1 MTQLILRNYQEE
13 TIQKLR
19 RSLSKNQAVIA
30 QSPTGTG
37 KSRVI
42 EYLVRKLFE
51 RNIRSM
57 TLVPSL
63 ELLENVEQYF
73 QDLNPGIINRENTV
87 DWDSTVFVG
96 NIDSVYPRLNRFTYI
111 PEYLIVDECK
121 HSKARTWEETIQF
134 FKDAGSKVIGFDAT
148 PTRLDGKGFAGL
160 FDDLIIGKSVDWHI
174 KNGSLSPFE
183 YFAEPCNIDFTKIVT
198 SFSDNL
204 EVQSTLLNHPEII
217 SSRIQRWKEITN
229 GGEKTLWYN
238 TNIDHA
244 EETAKALNAD
254 FGRTIARCI
263 SSKMKDENGKVLT
276 GQKALEK
283 RKQYFEEFRRGEILV
298 LTNVRIFTEGVDVPD
313 CACIVADRYINSLS
327 EVLQI
332 WGRGLRPGINKV
344 AKLIDFTGLYL
355 QHLKPDANYKWS
367 LDEGLV
373 KPQKSFIGKDDES
386 ILCQS
391 CGGEV
396 IEKKLSWYAKNPG
409 VNTVE
414 CPHCGFLNLL
424 NRKVKLNQELPF
436 FDKDK
441 TLSKITVSNNVIQ
454 IWQLL
459 KTFHT
464 KLTRKGEKYKPNW
477 VLYKLDDIENL
488 TRDEIQFALSTIF
501 KSQIIIDSYCVK
513 RGVYEQS

>member
-1 MTQLILRNYQEE
+1 MSLILRNYQEE
-13 TIQKLR
+13 TLQNLR
-19 RSLSKNQAVIA
+19 KSLSKNQAVIA

-37 KSRVI
+37 KSRII
-42 EYLVRKLFE
+42 EFLVRKLAA
-51 RNIRSM
+51 NNVSTL

-63 ELLENVEQYF
+63 ELLHNVEQYF
-73 QDLNPGIINRENTV
+73 QDLNPGIINRENPV

-148 PTRLDGKGFAGL
+148 PTRLDSKGFAGL

-204 EVQSTLLNHPEII
+204 EVQSKLVNHPEII
-217 SSRIQRWKEITN
+217 HSRIQRWKEITN
-229 GGEKTLWYN
+229 GGEKTLWYS

-254 FGRTIARCI
+254 FGKTIARCI
-263 SSKMKDENGKVLT
+263 SSKTTTQL
-276 GQKALEK
+276 

-344 AKLIDFTGLYL
+344 TKLIDFTGLYL

-386 ILCQS
+386 ILCEN
-391 CGGEV
+391 CGSVV

-409 VNTVE
+409 VNTVQ
-414 CPHCGFLNLL
+414 CPHCEFLNLL
-424 NRKVKLNQELPF
+424 NRRVKLNQELPF
-436 FDKDK
+436 FDRDQ

-454 IWQLL
+454 IWKLL

-464 KLTRKGEKYKPNW
+464 KLTVKGEKYKPNW
-477 VLYKLDDIENL
+477 ILYKLDDIENL
-488 TRDEIQFALSTIF
+488 TKDEIQFALSTIF

-513 RGVYEQS
+513 RGVYEKS